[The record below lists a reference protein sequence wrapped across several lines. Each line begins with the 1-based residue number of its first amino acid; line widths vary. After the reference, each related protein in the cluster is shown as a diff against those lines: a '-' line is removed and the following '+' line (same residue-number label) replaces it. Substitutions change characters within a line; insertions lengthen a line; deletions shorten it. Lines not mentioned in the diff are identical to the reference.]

1 MSDNQDFT
9 VNDRRAAGKDAAG
22 KDAAGTCRE
31 GQGKPL
37 GRDEPCYPPVA
48 FSTFLLSLAASAMVQ
63 LGESPE
69 PETGQYM
76 QNLPLAKHTIDIL
89 AMLQCK
95 TRANVTE
102 EEAKLLADLLCQ
114 LRLSYVRKTG

>member
-1 MSDNQDFT
+1 MSQNQDFK
-9 VNDRRAAGKDAAG
+9 AAGE
-22 KDAAGTCRE
+22 AAGTCRE
-31 GQGKPL
+31 GQGRPL
-37 GRDEPCYPPVA
+37 GKDEPCYPPVA

-69 PETGQYM
+69 PESGRYT
-76 QNLPLAKHTIDIL
+76 QNLALAKHTIDIL

-114 LRLSYVRKTG
+114 LRLSYVKKTG

>member
-1 MSDNQDFT
+1 MSDNQDFKVT
-9 VNDRRAAGKDAAG
+9 DRRAAGPE
-22 KDAAGTCRE
+22 AAGTGACKD
-31 GQGKPL
+31 GQAAPPRK
-37 GRDEPCYPPVA
+37 DEPCYPPVA

-95 TRANVTE
+95 TRANATD
-102 EEAKLLADLLCQ
+102 EEARLLAELLCQ
-114 LRLSYVRKTG
+114 LRLSYVKKNG

>member
-1 MSDNQDFT
+1 MSENQDFKAT
-9 VNDRRAAGKDAAG
+9 DRRAAGPDAE
-22 KDAAGTCRE
+22 GTCRE
-31 GQGKPL
+31 GR
-37 GRDEPCYPPVA
+37 GRPPRPDEPCYPPVA

-69 PETGQYM
+69 PETGQYT

-95 TRANVTE
+95 TRANATE

-114 LRLSYVRKTG
+114 LRLSYVKKNG

>member
-1 MSDNQDFT
+1 MSENEDFKVT
-9 VNDRRAAGKDAAG
+9 DRRATGPDADG
-22 KDAAGTCRE
+22 TGTCRE
-31 GQGKPL
+31 GKGVPPRK
-37 GRDEPCYPPVA
+37 DKPCYPPVA

-69 PETGQYM
+69 PETGQYT
-76 QNLPLAKHTIDIL
+76 QNLALAKHTIDIL

-95 TRANVTE
+95 TRANATD

-114 LRLSYVRKTG
+114 LRLSYVKKTG

>member
-1 MSDNQDFT
+1 MSENQDFKVT
-9 VNDRRAAGKDAAG
+9 DRRVTNPDAGETA
-22 KDAAGTCRE
+22 TCRE
-31 GQGKPL
+31 GQAAPPRK
-37 GRDEPCYPPVA
+37 DEPCYPPVA

-69 PETGQYM
+69 PETGQYT

-95 TRANVTE
+95 TRANATE

-114 LRLSYVRKTG
+114 LRLSYVKKNG